1 MKILFTDTF
10 EKSLKRLIRHS
21 TWWYKTYDL
30 FRYGIPRFIKNIWKF
45 RKGLWNHY
53 WFDHHGTLM
62 MMEIG
67 INDIAN
73 NTEKNGNEIDVSR
86 LKKVAA
92 MRRVVQIIQ
101 NYNND
106 VYLEMAEVELGSLI
120 HYDWEVEEVLDEP
133 NLTQI
138 VDKETDEEK
147 IHNRKLFNRVHEI
160 EKSEWNELFE
170 ILKGQ
175 DYSKFDN
182 NIEWSEQFDG
192 TGLRGWWD

>member
-73 NTEKNGNEIDVSR
+73 NTEKNGIEIDVSR

-133 NLTQI
+133 GLTQI

>member
-45 RKGLWNHY
+45 RKGLWNYY

-133 NLTQI
+133 GLTQI

>member
-1 MKILFTDTF
+1 M
-10 EKSLKRLIRHS
+10 S
-21 TWWYKTYDL
+21 
-30 FRYGIPRFIKNIWKF
+30 
-45 RKGLWNHY
+45 
-53 WFDHHGTLM
+53 
-62 MMEIG
+62 
-67 INDIAN
+67 
-73 NTEKNGNEIDVSR
+73 
-86 LKKVAA
+86 
-92 MRRVVQIIQ
+92 IIQ

-133 NLTQI
+133 GLTQI

>member
-45 RKGLWNHY
+45 RKGLWNYY